1 MDIKVVTPE
10 GNPIEPT
17 REVISAP
24 VNDVGGSQPDEMYQ
38 REVGKV
44 LGIENESEFNRYQP
58 NLKTLVDYAK
68 TQTTDHSTM
77 NLKWVIRSL
86 SAKLGSPPFG
96 EDRIKF
102 ISRYTYL
109 LSEGKR
115 IDEERKK
122 FEGI

>member
-10 GNPIEPT
+10 GNTVEEPKA
-17 REVISAP
+17 IPSP
-24 VNDVGGSQPDEMYQ
+24 SDVGGSQPDEINQ
-38 REVGKV
+38 KEIGK
-44 LGIENESEFNRYQP
+44 LMGLENESDFNKYQP

-68 TQTTDHSTM
+68 SQTTDHSPE
-77 NLKWVIRSL
+77 NLKWIVRSL

-109 LSEGKR
+109 LNEQKR
-115 IDEERKK
+115 IDAERKK
-122 FEGI
+122 FEQI